1 MYEFNAVASDGI
13 WTIGYDADGV
23 AGIVP
28 GNMKDSFEKAS
39 DFQKVREYHEF
50 CDGNDFYSAEVEYD
64 SFGNEVLFWNKK

>member
-39 DFQKVREYHEF
+39 DFQNVRENSEF

>member
-13 WTIGYDADGV
+13 WTIGYDADGL

-39 DFQKVREYHEF
+39 DFQNVSEHHEF